1 MTSLFKSP
9 LIKPDSLFKSAS
21 VASHVHK
28 RSKLG
33 IYDGMMNKKTALNKL
48 KQKNESL
55 EKAISDKYQQIN
67 MLKKRKLSHPK
78 SEKIATEDSSIQQ
91 LSNEISELRTK
102 SILHEYDRKR
112 LERKIISAKS
122 KVVPVQNIYNY
133 ASGAIPL
140 TRPTISPRSSLV
152 GGSDIDDSMIS
163 NYSSEPETSL
173 PFSARGSNIQNEE
186 EVGTTLNEPE
196 QPRAPLNVAPYPE
209 PRQIPERPRPPL
221 ETRPFVRTDLEPV
234 SEPERFKGYR
244 RRPKPEPLNP
254 PVAEPLPE
262 PVVESKPKTFKE
274 TLGITGN
281 PLSDMTKHILGKLTG
296 KTPEQI
302 SAQIEE
308 MKKEPKKSTI
318 KAKVNEGPLRP
329 TNKPHSESKGPE
341 QLPEPELEPEPQPR
355 QPLSVKKSEA
365 SKPVGTKQREI
376 LDRLTGKTG
385 LEPST
390 IKAKVNEGALRPTPA
405 LPKPLKPVGKLF
417 EKLRPEEVVAESV
430 GNKKPFVLEPKAQA
444 SSSKPKGSSTT
455 LPLEEMRTKI
465 LSSTDKELPSDI
477 KQTLLDLIGKVPAPV
492 DTKEEVL
499 TRQNLQSKEPYS
511 QEEEDKRIN
520 KETLKREQDPEL
532 AEFYTRPQ
540 FTISVDQHHKNL
552 QEMSVKP
559 EGYLTK
565 HGYKKKNGSE
575 KGYADFLNKLLDESP
590 EYQNLLKS
598 RSATPEEKE
607 YSNYLNKLKENLK

>member
-152 GGSDIDDSMIS
+152 GTENFSDIDDSMIS

-186 EVGTTLNEPE
+186 EVGTPLNEPE

-209 PRQIPERPRPPL
+209 PPQIPERPRPPL
-221 ETRPFVRTDLEPV
+221 ETRPFVKTDFEPV
-234 SEPERFKGYR
+234 PEPELPLRYKGYR
-244 RRPKPEPLNP
+244 RRPKPEPLNPPVAEPLNP

-318 KAKVNEGPLRP
+318 KAKLNEGPLRP
-329 TNKPHSESKGPE
+329 TKKPTP
-341 QLPEPELEPEPQPR
+341 LPEPEPEPEPEPR
-355 QPLSVKKSEA
+355 PPLSVKKTL
-365 SKPVGTKQREI
+365 TKKQQDT

-430 GNKKPFVLEPKAQA
+430 GTEEPIL
-444 SSSKPKGSSTT
+444 S
-455 LPLEEMRTKI
+455 EMRNNIMKI
-465 LSSTDKELPSDI
+465 PNTELKQQLLELLKDVPKNIATDKSKLQEYIDDYLEYENSKNAGNDVFEMTD
-477 KQTLLDLIGKVPAPV
+477 KGFKL
-492 DTKEEVL
+492 KE
-499 TRQNLQSKEPYS
+499 SKKLS
-511 QEEEDKRIN
+511 I
-520 KETLKREQDPEL
+520 
-532 AEFYTRPQ
+532 
-540 FTISVDQHHKNL
+540 DQHNKNL

-559 EGYLTK
+559 IGYLTK

-575 KGYADFLNKLLDESP
+575 KGYAEFLNKLLDESP
-590 EYQNLLKS
+590 EYADYLRNKS
-598 RSATPEEKE
+598 
-607 YSNYLNKLKENLK
+607 